1 MNSLRRDL
9 RCIYADGVAA
19 SLMVGVGEIYL
30 PAFVLVLTANHL
42 ASGLAA
48 TLPMLTGAALQL
60 YGPRLLERFA
70 SYRRW
75 VVFCA
80 LVQAGAFVPL
90 VVAAMLG
97 AMPLAAVYLTIA
109 VYWAAGMAGGAAWS
123 TWVDTLVPRSI
134 HANYF
139 ARRNRAGQIGMVV
152 GFAAGGV
159 LLQLGSRYQDP
170 LTFFAVLF
178 GVAGLSRLVSGGLLA
193 AQGEHSPPRPTAMPA
208 WQELLADCRQNS
220 GRTLLYLLG
229 VQAAVQISGPYFT
242 PYMLAKLELSYLQYM
257 VLICAAY
264 VAKIAFLPM
273 LGRIA
278 ERYGPH
284 RLLWLGGAAI
294 APIAALWCVS
304 DSMAYLLA
312 VQIFSG
318 AAWAAHELAMLLIFI
333 DNIPP
338 ARRLGI
344 LTLFNFA
351 NATVFFAGSALGGL
365 LLSVGGADKSAYMAL
380 FLASSLA
387 RAAVLAW
394 FALKPAPAPVAAPRS
409 QQSQTTAPTPATS
422 PVLQPA
428 VVASVS
434 QGALAASAVA
444 LPGGAATVPVTAH
457 SAPAVPST
465 AAVPASLMS
474 DSIAQSTSAAA

>member
-30 PAFVLVLTANHL
+30 PAFVLALTANHL

-48 TLPMLTGAALQL
+48 TLPMLIGAALQL
-60 YGPRLLERFA
+60 YGPRLLEQVG

-90 VVAAMLG
+90 VIAALLG
-97 AMPLAAVYLTIA
+97 AMPLAAVYLIIA

-159 LLQLGSRYQDP
+159 LLQLGSRYHDP
-170 LTFFAVLF
+170 LTFFALLF

-193 AQGEHSPPRPTAMPA
+193 TQGEPSPPRPTAMPA

-257 VLICAAY
+257 VLICTSY

-273 LGRIA
+273 LGQIA

-304 DSMAYLLA
+304 DSMAYLLV
-312 VQIFSG
+312 VQMFSG

-365 LLSVGGADKSAYMAL
+365 LLSLGGADKSAYMAL

-387 RAAVLAW
+387 RATVLAW
-394 FALKPAPAPVAAPRS
+394 FALKPAPAPVAAPGR
-409 QQSQTTAPTPATS
+409 QQSQTTPTPATS

-428 VVASVS
+428 VVASLP

-444 LPGGAATVPVTAH
+444 LPSGAAAVPLTAH
-457 SAPAVPST
+457 NAPAVPST
-465 AAVPASLMS
+465 AAVPATLMPES
-474 DSIAQSTSAAA
+474 VAQSTGAAA